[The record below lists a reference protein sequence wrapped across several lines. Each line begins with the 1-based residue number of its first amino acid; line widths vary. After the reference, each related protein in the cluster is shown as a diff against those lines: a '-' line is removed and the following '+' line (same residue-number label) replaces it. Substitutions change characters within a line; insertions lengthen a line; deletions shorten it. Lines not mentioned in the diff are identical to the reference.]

1 MEILETNVIIAMK
14 ISQVRIKSKSEIVEE
29 RVVNNYRSVIAL
41 KNKEI
46 NMERK
51 WMESHKSV
59 RTYQV
64 FQSFCE
70 IVVSKEREKK

>member
-46 NMERK
+46 NMGRK

-59 RTYQV
+59 STYQV

>member
-51 WMESHKSV
+51 
-59 RTYQV
+59 
-64 FQSFCE
+64 
-70 IVVSKEREKK
+70 